1 MKKNEAER
9 SRASRLE
16 HGGPRRL
23 SHREIISYHREKG
36 RENQSGK
43 IRLEK

>member
-16 HGGPRRL
+16 HGGSRKL
-23 SHREIISYHREKG
+23 AHREIISYHREQS
-36 RENQSGK
+36 RANQSGQ
-43 IRLEK
+43 IILEK